1 MVQQEIA
8 IVGMAC
14 RVPKADSYQ
23 DFWSLLLQGRKTVGD
38 WPQAR
43 RHLSR
48 IWSNCPALDS
58 IADSDRVRAMKGGFL
73 SGVDEFDARFFSISP
88 REARLLDPQHRLLM
102 TQSWQALLD
111 AAIDPRTLDGSA
123 AGVFFGLCSH
133 DYGLIGHEM
142 PERVGPYSALGA
154 AHCIASNHV
163 SFSFGLQGPSIT
175 VDAACAASA
184 MSIHL
189 AVQSLRAGECDLA
202 IAGGANL
209 VLVPGVNMSF
219 EIANMLSA
227 AGRCAAFDQAADG
240 YVRSEAVGVV
250 VLKRLEDASDDLI
263 HAVIATTGSNQ
274 DGRTS
279 SITVPNGK
287 SQQALIDHCHRK
299 AGITAEDIAFVEA
312 HGTGTPVGDP
322 IEAQALAQVF
332 GKRSSACYVGSL
344 KANFGHAEAAA
355 GVLSVIK
362 SALAVSRRCL
372 PPHVGATNPIAPFS
386 DPASVL
392 KLPTEPVE
400 LENKDGKPIYAG
412 VSAFGFGGTNVHIIV
427 RSHDV
432 AASNQEDTS
441 RRAGDRQLFVSAH
454 TQEAVDLSRRDWSR
468 YLGSLGQVDFTKV
481 CLMSQKAYGGERFR
495 LEVTASSPEM
505 AAELLM
511 AASPS
516 IGAPHVISPPV
527 LCGRPDVPPPQY
539 AFMQKRFWAYDYL
552 RDAPVQ
558 AAAEARAVPAAIM
571 LDFGA
576 DYIANHRIAGAVI
589 VPGAS
594 IMMAVRNALAP
605 FFVGSEL
612 DIRNVRFRNA
622 MMIDPADPDRTSQ
635 AVIRLVQDQ
644 DGGHHFELSR
654 TGDGTVFA
662 DGIVIGR
669 AC

>member
-1 MVQQEIA
+1 MVHQEIA

-23 DFWSLLLQGRKTVGD
+23 DFWNLLLQGQKTVGD
-38 WPQAR
+38 WPEAR
-43 RHLSR
+43 RHLSP
-48 IWSNCPALDS
+48 IWANCPALDS
-58 IADSDRVRAMKGGFL
+58 VAECDRIRAMKGGFL
-73 SGVDEFDARFFSISP
+73 TGVEEFDARFFSISP

-111 AAIDPRTLDGSA
+111 SAIDPRTLDGSNS
-123 AGVFFGLCSH
+123 GVFFGLCSH

-154 AHCIASNHV
+154 AHCIASNHI
-163 SFSFGLQGPSIT
+163 SFSLGLQGPSIT

-219 EIANMLSA
+219 EIAKMLST
-227 AGRCAAFDQAADG
+227 AGRCAAFDLSADG

-250 VLKRLEDASDDLI
+250 VLKRLEDAGDDLI
-263 HAVIATTGSNQ
+263 HAVIAATGSNQ

-287 SQQALIDHCHRK
+287 SQQALINQCHGK
-299 AGITAEDIAFVEA
+299 AGISAQDIAFVEA

-332 GKRSSACYVGSL
+332 GQQSSTCYVGSL

-362 SALAVSRRCL
+362 SALAVSRRRL

-386 DPASVL
+386 DPASPL
-392 KLPTEPVE
+392 KLPTEAVK
-400 LENKDGKPIYAG
+400 LQSKDSKPIYAG

-427 RSHDV
+427 RSNDV
-432 AASNQEDTS
+432 SGSEPEGASPDT
-441 RRAGDRQLFVSAH
+441 GEQQLVVSAH
-454 TQEAVDLSRRDWSR
+454 TNEAIDACRRNWSR
-468 YLGSLGQVDFTKV
+468 YLSSLDQDGFTKA
-481 CLMSQKAYGGERFR
+481 CLISQRAYGGERFR
-495 LEVTASSPEM
+495 LEVTASSPQM
-505 AAELLM
+505 AADLLLQT
-511 AASPS
+511 SPS
-516 IGAPHVISPPV
+516 VGAERAMSKPE
-527 LCGRPDVPPPQY
+527 LRGRPDVPPPLY
-539 AFMQKRFWAYDYL
+539 SFMEKRFWAYDYL
-552 RDAPVQ
+552 PEAPVQ
-558 AAAEARAVPAAIM
+558 LAGGARTVPDTIM

-594 IMMAVRNALAP
+594 IMMAIRNALAP
-605 FFVGSEL
+605 FFAGSQL
-612 DIRNVRFRNA
+612 DIRNVRFRTA
-622 MMIDPADPDRTSQ
+622 MMIDPADPERTSQ
-635 AVIRLVQDQ
+635 AVMRLGPEP

-654 TGDGTVFA
+654 SGDDTVFA

-669 AC
+669 IG

>member
-1 MVQQEIA
+1 MPQEIA

-14 RVPKADSYQ
+14 RAAEADSYQ
-23 DFWSLLLQGRKTVGD
+23 NFWNLLVEGRKTVGD
-38 WPQAR
+38 WPRAR
-43 RHLSR
+43 QHLSR
-48 IWSNCPALDS
+48 IWSNCPAFES
-58 IADSDRVRAMKGGFL
+58 IAEPDRIRAMTGGFL
-73 SGVDEFDARFFSISP
+73 TDFDEFDARFFSISP

-163 SFSFGLQGPSIT
+163 SFSLGLLGPSIT

-227 AGRCAAFDQAADG
+227 AGYCAAFDQAADG
-240 YVRSEAVGVV
+240 YVRSEGVGVV
-250 VLKRLEDASDDLI
+250 VLKRLEDAADDLI
-263 HAVIATTGSNQ
+263 HAIISTTGCNQ

-287 SQQALIDHCHRK
+287 SQEALIEHCHRK
-299 AGITAEDIAFVEA
+299 AGITAEDIAFIEA

-332 GKRSSACYVGSL
+332 GKRRSACYVGSL

-386 DPASVL
+386 DPESAL
-392 KLPTEPVE
+392 KLPTERVE
-400 LENKDGKPIYAG
+400 LENKNGKPIYAG
-412 VSAFGFGGTNVHIIV
+412 VSAFGFGGTNVHIIL
-427 RSHDV
+427 RSHD
-432 AASNQEDTS
+432 AAVSSHEGES
-441 RRAGDRQLFVSAH
+441 WHAGDRQLFVSAH
-454 TQEAVDLSRRDWSR
+454 TQEAIDLSRREWGR
-468 YLGSLGQVDFTKV
+468 YLGSLGEADFTKV
-481 CLMSQKAYGGERFR
+481 CLISQKAYGGERFR
-495 LEVTASSPEM
+495 LEVTASSPKM
-505 AAELLM
+505 AAELLL
-511 AASPS
+511 AAPPV
-516 IGAPHVISPPV
+516 IGAALVISPPV

-552 RDAPVQ
+552 PDGPVQ
-558 AAAEARAVPAAIM
+558 AAADAHPFPATIM

-594 IMMAVRNALAP
+594 IMMAIRNALAP
-605 FFVGSEL
+605 FFVGREL

-622 MMIDPADPDRTSQ
+622 MLIDPADSDRTSQ
-635 AVIRLVQDQ
+635 AVMRLVQDQ
-644 DGGHHFELSR
+644 DDGHRFELSR
-654 TGDGTVFA
+654 TGDDTIFA

-669 AC
+669 TC